1 MRDSVS
7 GSIRCRL
14 RGDCPLVH
22 DHTCH
27 ENHAEADHR
36 FRAAANHW
44 ADLCYGSEADLYH
57 DFHVDVHHNYGH
69 AVSAA
74 DGGPTGDL

>member
-7 GSIRCRL
+7 GSSRCRL
-14 RGDCPLVH
+14 RGDCPLVY
-22 DHTCH
+22 DRTRH
-27 ENHAEADHR
+27 ENHAEADHH
-36 FRAAANHW
+36 FRAAVNHW
-44 ADLCYGSEADLYH
+44 VDLYHGSEADLYH
-57 DFHVDVHHNYGH
+57 DFHLDVHHHYGH